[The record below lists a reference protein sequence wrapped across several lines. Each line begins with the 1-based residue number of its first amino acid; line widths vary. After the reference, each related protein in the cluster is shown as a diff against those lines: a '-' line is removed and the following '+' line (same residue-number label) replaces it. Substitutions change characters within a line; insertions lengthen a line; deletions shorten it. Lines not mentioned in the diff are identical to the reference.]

1 MEKPPEEK
9 VAALSVVPV
18 VAPTDVR
25 LELLLKKR
33 RREDLEDEDVEM
45 GDAEATTVSKNHKR
59 KTYKPLGHEFK
70 AKV

>member
-9 VAALSVVPV
+9 VAALSMIPV

-33 RREDLEDEDVEM
+33 RREDKKE
-45 GDAEATTVSKNHKR
+45 
-59 KTYKPLGHEFK
+59 
-70 AKV
+70 